1 MKIITK
7 GEKMNNL
14 KKVGLTALAGSLAAF
29 SANAAELSVSGATVL
44 TYTSE
49 DASEV
54 TGNPFGMKTNV
65 GFAASGEVNGYDVSY
80 FITSADQ
87 FGGMSSARLSV
98 DLGDMG
104 TLAFD
109 QGSGSGLA
117 TIDDKTPT
125 AAEEIWDGLD
135 AKSHG
140 GLVGTAGSSGVFNYI
155 NTFAGV
161 NFNAALRKGGA
172 GSQADGA
179 SSGAGEGAW
188 DFAATTSLGDSL
200 AVGAGWGEETGA
212 DGNDHST
219 IFANYTLGM
228 ATVGYQYSHIVD
240 NAAAGVDEVAD
251 AMGLAVNLNE
261 NLSVS
266 IGKRNVE
273 YKKSSTLSVTEEG
286 TGVAVAY
293 TMGSVKIAGNRNEV
307 KHNQGVS
314 GAADSMTEVAVSFA
328 F

>member
-1 MKIITK
+1 
-7 GEKMNNL
+7 
-14 KKVGLTALAGSLAAF
+14 
-29 SANAAELSVSGATVL
+29 
-44 TYTSE
+44 
-49 DASEV
+49 
-54 TGNPFGMKTNV
+54 
-65 GFAASGEVNGYDVSY
+65 
-80 FITSADQ
+80 
-87 FGGMSSARLSV
+87 MSSARLSV

-172 GSQADGA
+172 GSQSDGA

-228 ATVGYQYSHIVD
+228 ATVGYQYSHIAD

-273 YKKSSTLSVTEEG
+273 YKKSSTLAVTEEG
-286 TGVAVAY
+286 TGVAIAY